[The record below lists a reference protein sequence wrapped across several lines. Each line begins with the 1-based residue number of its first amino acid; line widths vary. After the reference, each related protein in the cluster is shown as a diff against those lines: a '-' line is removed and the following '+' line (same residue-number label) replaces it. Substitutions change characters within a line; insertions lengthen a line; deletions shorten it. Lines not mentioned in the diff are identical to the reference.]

1 MTVRGLTKKQVII
14 LLEKMVHD
22 DNVCITEGDMVM
34 LFDNYGDVFE
44 ASCERGEIFLSMT
57 HENSYWKNIRDFIW
71 KLGDKLKGYKYV

>member
-34 LFDNYGDVFE
+34 LFDNYGDEFE
-44 ASCERGEIFLSMT
+44 ASCERGEIFFQMT
-57 HENSYWKNIRDFIW
+57 HENSYWKSIRAFIW